1 MHRDPTR
8 TGSNATVI
16 RRDPIRKG
24 TQSTNPAKG
33 EPPSR
38 DLTLHEPAHIEQDG
52 RVTHVIIPVEEYER
66 FADAAMVANAIAK
79 LEDENA
85 EWVDADVFAKQLAG
99 EQIAAARKAAGL
111 TQKQL
116 AERLKLP
123 QSQISRIERHPDH
136 ITVRTLKRVARAL
149 RVDVSA
155 LI

>member
-1 MHRDPTR
+1 
-8 TGSNATVI
+8 
-16 RRDPIRKG
+16 
-24 TQSTNPAKG
+24 
-33 EPPSR
+33 
-38 DLTLHEPAHIEQDG
+38 
-52 RVTHVIIPVEEYER
+52 VIIPVEEYER